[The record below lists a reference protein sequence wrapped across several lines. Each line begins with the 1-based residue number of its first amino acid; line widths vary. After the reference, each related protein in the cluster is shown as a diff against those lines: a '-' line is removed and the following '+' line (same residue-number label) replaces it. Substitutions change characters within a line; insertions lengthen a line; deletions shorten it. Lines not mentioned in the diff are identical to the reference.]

1 MTPTVLFAVVGAVWV
16 TLLTTVAR
24 VLLVSRRRVVRRV
37 PATEPA
43 TAGRPTTQSA

>member
-1 MTPTVLFAVVGAVWV
+1 VAAVWL

-43 TAGRPTTQSA
+43 AVRQPTHQSA